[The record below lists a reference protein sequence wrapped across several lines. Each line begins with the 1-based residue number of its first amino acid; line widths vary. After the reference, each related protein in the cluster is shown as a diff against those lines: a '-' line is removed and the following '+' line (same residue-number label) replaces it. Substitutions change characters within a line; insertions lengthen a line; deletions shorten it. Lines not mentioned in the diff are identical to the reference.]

1 MVHHATPSRA
11 GRTDERG
18 YTLIEIMIVL
28 LLIGLISSM
37 AVPVSSYFLQQSKAD
52 SASVFASTAVD
63 SARDVAVAQRRNVL
77 LTFVMPNKLRVE
89 RQDINS
95 VGVVTGTTVLNTYT
109 LEAGQEF
116 KLFPGQ
122 RDTPDGFGA
131 GSATQFSGTGPYM
144 FTSEGSLVD
153 SNGDISNGTIFMA
166 IPNQPETA
174 RAVTVFGVTGLT
186 RTWKWRG
193 QKWME

>member
-1 MVHHATPSRA
+1 MVHHATPSRVE
-11 GRTDERG
+11 RTDEQG

-89 RQDINS
+89 RQDINA
-95 VGVVTGTTVLNTYT
+95 VGVVTGTTVLSTYT

-122 RDTPDGFGA
+122 IDTPDGFGA
-131 GSATQFSGTGPYM
+131 ATATQFSGTGPYM

>member
-1 MVHHATPSRA
+1 MVHHAPSRA

-18 YTLIEIMIVL
+18 YSLIEVMIVMVI
-28 LLIGLISSM
+28 IGIIAAM

-52 SASVFASTAVD
+52 SASVFASTAID
-63 SARDVAVAQRRNVL
+63 SARDVAVAQRRNVV
-77 LTFVMPNKLRVE
+77 LTFLMPNRLRVE
-89 RQDINS
+89 RQDINTL
-95 VGVVTGTTVLNTYT
+95 GVVTGTTVLNTYT

-116 KLFPGQ
+116 LLFPGQ
-122 RDTPDGFGA
+122 IDTPDGFGA
-131 GSATQFSGTGPYM
+131 ASSVQFSGTGPYM

-166 IPNQPETA
+166 TPDQPETA
-174 RAVTVFGVTGLT
+174 RAVTVFGVTGLS

>member
-18 YTLIEIMIVL
+18 YSLIEVMIVMC
-28 LLIGLISSM
+28 LIGVVAAM

-52 SASVFASTAVD
+52 SASVFASTAID

-89 RQDINS
+89 RQDINAA
-95 VGVVTGTTVLNTYT
+95 GVVTGTTVLNTYT

-116 KLFPGQ
+116 KLFAGQ
-122 RDTPDGFGA
+122 IDTPDGFGA
-131 GSATQFSGTGPYM
+131 ASATQFSGTGPYM

-153 SNGDISNGTIFMA
+153 TAGDISNGTIFMA

-174 RAVTVFGVTGLT
+174 RAVTVFGVTGMT